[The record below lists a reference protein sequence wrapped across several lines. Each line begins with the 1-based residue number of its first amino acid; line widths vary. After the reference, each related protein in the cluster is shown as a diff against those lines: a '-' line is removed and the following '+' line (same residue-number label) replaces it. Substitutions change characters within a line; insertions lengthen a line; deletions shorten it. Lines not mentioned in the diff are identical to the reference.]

1 MIEREQSCTHNTEIV
16 AMKEQIKTLFKLT
29 DDFSEMVRNVTILT
43 ENMAFIK
50 GDVEEIKEKFD
61 EVKQEKIEDFRHY
74 KRLIF
79 GCIITAIVGFLIGR
93 FLKGGM

>member
-1 MIEREQSCTHNTEIV
+1 MTEKEKSCTHNAEIV
-16 AMKEQIKTLFKLT
+16 AMKEQIKTLFRLT
-29 DDFSEMVRNVTILT
+29 DDFSEMVRNITILT

-74 KRLIF
+74 KRLVF
-79 GCIITAIVGFLIGR
+79 GCIITAIVGFLVGR
-93 FLKGGM
+93 FIKGV

>member
-1 MIEREQSCTHNTEIV
+1 MTEREISCTHAAEII

-29 DDFSEMVRNVTILT
+29 DDFSEMVKNITILT
-43 ENMAFIK
+43 ENMTFIK

-74 KRLIF
+74 KRLVF
-79 GCIITAIVGFLIGR
+79 GCIITAIVGFLVGR
-93 FLKGGM
+93 FIKGV